1 MNINKHGLKRSDLK
15 PAQKTVIRQ
24 NSKFGCV
31 ICRCAIYTYEHIDPP
46 FTEAKSHDP
55 EKMCLL
61 CPIHQQ
67 MSTGGSL
74 SKQRIQSEYEKI
86 KNASYE
92 DIKRPSNQGFFD
104 LYGRTFNIKIGP
116 TTFTNINSIINI
128 DGENYLSLKPNPEDP
143 NTFVING
150 KFQDEKG
157 QELFEIVD
165 NEWIGNHNIWDIDI
179 VGSSLRIRRKKGK
192 ILFAMN
198 KDLETNSIEIT
209 HLNMWAISFHIK
221 VENHQLFVGQYEQD
235 KYAYY
240 GIDGDFLYGKC
251 GLFLNSKK
259 TPFLA
264 VGNWY
269 AKGGETHIEGTG
281 IYIGRGAGKAY
292 LRQISVH
299 ASENCPR
306 FVEYIFCRA
315 ERQLF
320 VSGILEVKNIDYPD
334 WQETIY
340 LLNGLE
346 LDSRPNSWGKIGENE
361 QGQSIEVF
369 HISGS
374 EPSIFE
380 HTEHFLGYWAND
392 LLNQSWSDNIF
403 ECEVEAYDDEGNKY
417 IKRVKRSE
425 MKNNKVVNELNYETK
440 QWFHPHQFAG
450 VSVWKK

>member
-1 MNINKHGLKRSDLK
+1 MSLNKYELPRSIPAETKRK
-15 PAQKTVIRQ
+15 IRE

-31 ICRCAIYTYEHIDPP
+31 ICRCAIYTYEHIEPVFVDAEEHHP
-46 FTEAKSHDP
+46 D
-55 EKMCLL
+55 KMCLL
-61 CPIHQQ
+61 CSTHQQ

-74 SKQRIQSEYEKI
+74 SKLRIQKEYEKI

-92 DIKRPSNQGFFD
+92 DVQRPSNQGFFD

-128 DGENYLSLKPNPEDP
+128 DGENYLSLKPNPEEP

-157 QELFEIVD
+157 EELFEIVD

-179 VGSSLRIRRKKGK
+179 VGSNLKIRRKRGE

-198 KDLETNSIEIT
+198 KDLHTNSIEIT
-209 HLNMWAISFHIK
+209 HLNMWVPPFHITIDK
-221 VENHQLFVGQYEQD
+221 KQLLVGQYEKD
-235 KYAYY
+235 KYVYY
-240 GIDGDFLYGKC
+240 GIDGDFIHGKC
-251 GLFLNSKK
+251 GLFLNSRH
-259 TPFLA
+259 TPVLS
-264 VGNWY
+264 VDGWY
-269 AKGGETHIEGTG
+269 AKGGETYIKGTG
-281 IYIGRGAGKAY
+281 ICIGRGAYQAKI
-292 LRQISVH
+292 RHISLY
-299 ASENCPR
+299 APENCPKS
-306 FVEYIFCRA
+306 VEYTFSRS

-320 VSGILEVKNIDYPD
+320 VSGVLEIKHIEYPH
-334 WQETIY
+334 WKETLY

-346 LDSRPNSWGKIGENE
+346 LESRPFSWGKIGENK

-374 EPSIFE
+374 EPNIFE
-380 HTEHFLGYWAND
+380 HTRHFLGYWADD
-392 LLNQSWSDNIF
+392 LLNQSWSDNLF
-403 ECEVEAYDDEGNKY
+403 ECEVETYDEEIKY

-425 MKNNKVVNELNYETK
+425 MKNNKVINELSYETK

-450 VSVWKK
+450 IPVWKK